1 MRLKSFFAV
10 RSMQIR
16 GPRVEKSNLQV
27 TKSFSRVE
35 KSNLQVT
42 KSFSQVEKSNLHVT
56 KSFFQM
62 ETSNLHVKIAF
73 LTDKDRFCIHGKH
86 FRNIL
91 LLSTA
96 SN

>member
-1 MRLKSFFAV
+1 MRLKSFSAV

-16 GPRVEKSNLQV
+16 GP
-27 TKSFSRVE
+27 RVE

-73 LTDKDRFCIHGKH
+73 LTDKDRFCVHGKH
-86 FRNIL
+86 F
-91 LLSTA
+91 
-96 SN
+96 